1 MVFRS
6 VIENENRRF
15 IMGQEIMPGALK
27 GNGLLLPFLL
37 YAPVPLRAVG
47 CDLTLVSFLEGM
59 YAAACAFL
67 SSMPKASLSDSIWI
81 VCAGAY
87 EELVA

>member
-47 CDLTLVSFLEGM
+47 LRPDVSLIPGEDVRLCLCFFKLNAEGV
-59 YAAACAFL
+59 AF
-67 SSMPKASLSDSIWI
+67 
-81 VCAGAY
+81 
-87 EELVA
+87 